1 MLMIAPWPDCA
12 SRGAIASRVSAV
24 VLSASRRSTTSAVW
38 LGEAARL
45 PRCRLRPFEA
55 ATAA

>member
-24 VLSASRRSTTSAVW
+24 VLSASRHSTPSAVCSAKPP
-38 LGEAARL
+38 G
-45 PRCRLRPFEA
+45 CRLRPFEA